1 MSLTSGCFFRKY
13 KSKHDL
19 AGVTVK
25 CGYSDDSR
33 PEWLRPAQKDQLPQ
47 PAREAFP
54 RPKPGDKP
62 ARAGPSLNRIKVAA
76 AARGSV
82 RNGIEVKVAP
92 DDIFFRST
100 KTLVAQRNSLTN
112 KVIKKI
118 ARRPTKPLKWKK
130 LNELSKVPWNLIIII
145 KNPSLKNLIM
155 NLKNTIELK
164 KF

>member
-47 PAREAFP
+47 PEREAFP

-100 KTLVAQRNSLTN
+100 KTLIAQRNSLTN

-118 ARRPTKPLKWKK
+118 ARRPTKPL
-130 LNELSKVPWNLIIII
+130 E
-145 KNPSLKNLIM
+145 
-155 NLKNTIELK
+155 
-164 KF
+164 